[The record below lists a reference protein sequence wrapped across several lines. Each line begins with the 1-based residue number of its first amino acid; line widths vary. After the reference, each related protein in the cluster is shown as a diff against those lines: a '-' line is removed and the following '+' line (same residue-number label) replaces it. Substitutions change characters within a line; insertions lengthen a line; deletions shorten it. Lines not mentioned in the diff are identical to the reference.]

1 MSPTPLALKRAIRD
15 VKVAT
20 ESSTLAAQGIYYIP
34 DEDNIM
40 HGIAMLVGQKG
51 TPYVGGYY
59 FLDITFP
66 DDYPFAPLKVKSLTQ
81 DGQTR
86 FNPNLYVDGKVCLSV
101 LNTWHEGPQWCGIQS
116 LESVLMVIMS
126 DVLCEIPLQGEPA
139 YRTCGM
145 SEESKIYNRIVFH
158 SNVRTAVIG
167 MLKAPPRYA
176 SIFKEIILKEKE
188 KKKDEI
194 LKEVDA
200 HMSYNNKEEYNR
212 AYGMRVKYNFMKL
225 KDELCGIFCD
235 VSV

>member
-1 MSPTPLALKRAIRD
+1 MSPTPLALKRAVRD

-158 SNVRTAVIG
+158 SNVQTAILW
-167 MLKAPPRYA
+167 MLKSLPKFAQA
-176 SIFKEIILKEKE
+176 FSVKMKEQYEKNKEHIIKALMQQME
-188 KKKDEI
+188 
-194 LKEVDA
+194 
-200 HMSYNNKEEYNR
+200 YNNKEEYNR
-212 AYGMRVKYNFMKL
+212 AYGMRIKYNFEKL
-225 KDELCGIFCD
+225 LAEVEKL
-235 VSV
+235 

>member
-1 MSPTPLALKRAIRD
+1 MSPTPLALKRAVRD

-20 ESSTLAAQGIYYIP
+20 ESSALAAQGIYYIP
-34 DEDNIM
+34 NEDNIM

-66 DDYPFAPLKVKSLTQ
+66 DDYPFSPLKVKSLTQ

-101 LNTWHEGPQWCGIQS
+101 LNTWHDGPQWCGIQS

-167 MLKAPPRYA
+167 MLKSPPRFA
-176 SIFKEIILKEKE
+176 DKFMEHMKKEFEK
-188 KKKDEI
+188 
-194 LKEVDA
+194 
-200 HMSYNNKEEYNR
+200 NKEHIIKALEEHEMFDGKTETNR
-212 AYGMRVKYNFMKL
+212 AYGMTLTYRYNNL
-225 KDELCGIFCD
+225 KTA
-235 VSV
+235 VSEVYNA

>member
-1 MSPTPLALKRAIRD
+1 MSPTPLALKRAVRD

-20 ESSTLAAQGIYYIP
+20 ESSALAAQGIYYIP

-66 DDYPFAPLKVKSLTQ
+66 DDYPFAPLKVKTLTQ

-86 FNPNLYVDGKVCLSV
+86 FNPNLYVDGKVWLSV

-158 SNVRTAVIG
+158 SNVQTAILW
-167 MLKAPPRYA
+167 MLKSLPKFAQA
-176 SIFKEIILKEKE
+176 FDMQMKEQNAKNKEHIIKVLME
-188 KKKDEI
+188 
-194 LKEVDA
+194 
-200 HMSYNNKEEYNR
+200 HMEYNNKEEYNR
-212 AYGMRVKYNFMKL
+212 AYGMKIKYNFEKL
-225 KDELCGIFCD
+225 LAEVNKL
-235 VSV
+235 

>member
-1 MSPTPLALKRAIRD
+1 MSPTPLALKRAVRD

-20 ESSTLAAQGIYYIP
+20 ESSALAAQGIYYIP

-66 DDYPFAPLKVKSLTQ
+66 DDYPFAPLKVKTLTQ

-158 SNVRTAVIG
+158 SNVQTAILW
-167 MLKAPPRYA
+167 MLKSLPKFAQAFDMQMKEQYA
-176 SIFKEIILKEKE
+176 KNKEHIIKVLME
-188 KKKDEI
+188 
-194 LKEVDA
+194 
-200 HMSYNNKEEYNR
+200 HMEYNNKEEYNR
-212 AYGMRVKYNFMKL
+212 AYGMKIKYNFEKL
-225 KDELCGIFCD
+225 LAEVNKL
-235 VSV
+235 